1 MEIDLWMRHFPVLLC
16 NTKLAQSTSQF
27 YFALQ
32 TLSQSTSQYYFV
44 VDDLHKVLGST
55 TELAQNNPQYYF
67 VLQSLQSTSR
77 CYFLLHS
84 LHKSLP
90 TCKNHA
96 AITMPFA
103 TKASKAPCNC
113 EAQKRTKHIEPALPF
128 HRRLQPLYGF
138 LPKTSPMQHSCSHY
152 HAFCSTTH
160 TFMQPLHC
168 DWHPHVA
175 KNQGRTDYALKRSKP
190 HPPHT
195 GGTFHRRLQPL
206 YTEKQKVS
214 CSGFL
219 PNTTPMRHA
228 CSHHNHPPKPPHSL
242 RHHFPRSPHSL
253 RHHFPRSPHSL
264 RDHFPRSP
272 HSLHRHFPKSPL
284 PFVTTYPTHHFHHP
298 SSCTVV

>member
-1 MEIDLWMRHFPVLLC
+1 
-16 NTKLAQSTSQF
+16 
-27 YFALQ
+27 
-32 TLSQSTSQYYFV
+32 
-44 VDDLHKVLGST
+44 
-55 TELAQNNPQYYF
+55 
-67 VLQSLQSTSR
+67 
-77 CYFLLHS
+77 
-84 LHKSLP
+84 
-90 TCKNHA
+90 
-96 AITMPFA
+96 MPFA

-175 KNQGRTDYALKRSKP
+175 KNQGEPITRWNDPSRT
-190 HPPHT
+190 
-195 GGTFHRRLQPL
+195 RRTQEVPFIAG
-206 YTEKQKVS
+206 
-214 CSGFL
+214 CSHSTRKNRRFRAPASSPTQL
-219 PNTTPMRHA
+219 PCDMHAAITTTPQ
-228 CSHHNHPPKPPHSL
+228 SPPHSL

-298 SSCTVV
+298 SSCTVVWCKVSQFYLSVTWKIASQLTLTIILYRYD